1 MYENNYIRKGTKKQK
16 NQIFSLFY
24 LEISWEI
31 PKIRSYT
38 KKYRAL
44 FVILLLRT
52 FFIMGKNKKKAWPT
66 RSQLI
71 KKLDQVFSVYTRL
84 SVADKDWYITCPLC
98 WTRVHWIKAQNMH
111 FITRSVYK
119 YRRDEKN
126 CHAGCM
132 RCNVILH
139 GNYIVYTRRMQRKY
153 WEILVDEMINDKQI
167 IKIATWSLQEMIDH
181 YQALVDELKR
191 TKGL

>member
-1 MYENNYIRKGTKKQK
+1 MAQK
-16 NQIFSLFY
+16 Y
-24 LEISWEI
+24 LKLHQQQTIISVI
-31 PKIRSYT
+31 L
-38 KKYRAL
+38 A
-44 FVILLLRT
+44 ILLLRV
-52 FFIMGKNKKKAWPT
+52 FSMKKNKKTAWPT

-71 KKLDQVFSVYTRL
+71 KKLDQVFSVYIRL

-139 GNYIVYTRRMQRKY
+139 GNYIVYTRRMQKKY
-153 WEILVDEMINDKQI
+153 GEFLVDEIINDKQI
-167 IKIATWSLQEMIDH
+167 MKIATAEIEAMIDR
-181 YQALVDELKR
+181 YQSMVDELR
-191 TKGL
+191 AEKGL

>member
-1 MYENNYIRKGTKKQK
+1 M
-16 NQIFSLFY
+16 F
-24 LEISWEI
+24 
-31 PKIRSYT
+31 
-38 KKYRAL
+38 A
-44 FVILLLRT
+44 ILLLRT
-52 FFIMGKNKKKAWPT
+52 FFIMGKNKKKTWPT

-71 KKLDQVFSVYTRL
+71 KKLDQVFSVYIRL

-98 WTRVHWIKAQNMH
+98 WARVHWTKAQNMH
-111 FITRSVYK
+111 FIKRSVYK

-167 IKIATWSLQEMIDH
+167 MKIATSSLQEMIDH
-181 YQALVDELKR
+181 YQALIDELKR

>member
-1 MYENNYIRKGTKKQK
+1 MIKIIARINKKVKKIRF
-16 NQIFSLFY
+16 FSLFGLQMAHKY
-24 LEISWEI
+24 LKLHQQQTIISVI
-31 PKIRSYT
+31 L
-38 KKYRAL
+38 A
-44 FVILLLRT
+44 ILLLRV
-52 FFIMGKNKKKAWPT
+52 FSMKKNKKTAWPT
-66 RSQLI
+66 RSKLVQ
-71 KKLDQVFSVYTRL
+71 KLDQVFSVYIRL

-98 WTRVHWIKAQNMH
+98 GARVHWTKAQNMH
-111 FITRSVYK
+111 FIKRSVYK

-153 WEILVDEMINDKQI
+153 WEILVDEMINDRQI
-167 IKIATWSLQEMIDH
+167 CKIATAEIEAMIDH
-181 YQALVDELKR
+181 YQSMVDELRR

>member
-1 MYENNYIRKGTKKQK
+1 M
-16 NQIFSLFY
+16 
-24 LEISWEI
+24 
-31 PKIRSYT
+31 
-38 KKYRAL
+38 
-44 FVILLLRT
+44 
-52 FFIMGKNKKKAWPT
+52 KKKKTTWPT
-66 RSQLI
+66 RSKLVQ
-71 KKLDQVFSVYTRL
+71 KLDQVFSVYIRL
-84 SVADKDWYITCPLC
+84 LVADKDWMIVCLLC
-98 WTRVHWIKAQNMH
+98 WARVHWTKAQNMH

-153 WEILVDEMINDKQI
+153 GEILVDKMINDKQI
-167 IKIATWSLQEMIDH
+167 CKISTWELQEMIEK
-181 YQALVDELKR
+181 YQVLVNELKR

>member
-1 MYENNYIRKGTKKQK
+1 MKKTQTKKK
-16 NQIFSLFY
+16 N
-24 LEISWEI
+24 
-31 PKIRSYT
+31 
-38 KKYRAL
+38 
-44 FVILLLRT
+44 
-52 FFIMGKNKKKAWPT
+52 WPT

-71 KKLDQVFSVYTRL
+71 KKLDQIFSVYVRL
-84 SVADKDWYITCPLC
+84 LVADKEWMVTCPLC
-98 WTRVHWIKAQNMH
+98 WARVHWKQAQNMH

-153 WEILVDEMINDKQI
+153 GEILVDEMINDKQI
-167 IKIATWSLQEMIDH
+167 MKVATWSLQEMID
-181 YQALVDELKR
+181 YYIDLVNDLAR
-191 TKGL
+191 SKGIKL

>member
-1 MYENNYIRKGTKKQK
+1 M
-16 NQIFSLFY
+16 F
-24 LEISWEI
+24 
-31 PKIRSYT
+31 
-38 KKYRAL
+38 A
-44 FVILLLRT
+44 ILLLRT
-52 FFIMGKNKKKAWPT
+52 FFVMKKNKKTAWPT
-66 RSQLI
+66 RSKLVQ
-71 KKLDQVFSVYTRL
+71 KLDQVFSVYIRL

-98 WTRVHWIKAQNMH
+98 GTRVHWIKAQNMH

-153 WEILVDEMINDKQI
+153 WEILVDEMINDRQI
-167 IKIATWSLQEMIDH
+167 WKIATAEIEAMIDH
-181 YQALVDELKR
+181 YQALVDELR
-191 TKGL
+191 AEKGL